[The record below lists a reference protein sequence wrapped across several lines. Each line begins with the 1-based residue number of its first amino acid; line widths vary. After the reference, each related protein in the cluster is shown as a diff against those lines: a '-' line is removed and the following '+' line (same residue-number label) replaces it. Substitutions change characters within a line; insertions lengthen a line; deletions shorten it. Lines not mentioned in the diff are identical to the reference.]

1 MTFLLDTN
9 VISEIRKGDRRQPR
23 VAAWFDGVSDAD
35 LFISVL
41 TAGEIR
47 KGIESVRPRDPR
59 KAERL
64 ERWLTELEQF
74 YAERILPVDARVA
87 DIWGRICAIRS
98 VPTVDSLL
106 AATAMVHDMTL
117 VTRNTS
123 DVDGLGASV
132 LNPFE

>member
-9 VISEIRKGDRRQPR
+9 VVSEIRKGDDCQTR
-23 VAAWFDGVSDAD
+23 VAAWFDGVGDAD

-59 KAERL
+59 RAARL
-64 ERWLTELEQF
+64 ERWLAELERF
-74 YAERILPVDARVA
+74 YAERILPVDAQVA
-87 DIWGRICAIRS
+87 DAWGRICAHRS
-98 VPTVDSLL
+98 APTVDSLL
-106 AATAMVHDMTL
+106 AATAMVHGMTL

>member
-1 MTFLLDTN
+1 MFLLDTN
-9 VISEIRKGDRRQPR
+9 VVSEIRKGEHCQTR
-23 VAAWFDGVSDAD
+23 VAAWFDRVGDAD

-41 TAGEIR
+41 TVGEIR
-47 KGIESVRPRDPR
+47 KGIESVRPRDLR
-59 KAERL
+59 RAERL
-64 ERWLTELEQF
+64 ERWLAELERF

-87 DIWGRICAIRS
+87 DAWGRICARRS

>member
-1 MTFLLDTN
+1 MFLLDTN
-9 VISEIRKGDRRQPR
+9 VVSEIRKGDHCQTR
-23 VAAWFDGVSDAD
+23 VAAWFDGVGDAD
-35 LFISVL
+35 LYISVL

-59 KAERL
+59 QAARL
-64 ERWLTELEQF
+64 ERWLAELERF
-74 YAERILPVDARVA
+74 YVERILPVDARVA
-87 DIWGRICAIRS
+87 DAWGRICAHRS

>member
-1 MTFLLDTN
+1 MFLLDTN
-9 VISEIRKGDRRQPR
+9 VVSEIRKGDRCQTR
-23 VAAWFDGVSDAD
+23 VAAWFDGVGDAD

-59 KAERL
+59 RAARL
-64 ERWLTELEQF
+64 ERWLAELERF
-74 YAERILPVDARVA
+74 YAERILPVDAQVA
-87 DIWGRICAIRS
+87 DAWGRICALRS